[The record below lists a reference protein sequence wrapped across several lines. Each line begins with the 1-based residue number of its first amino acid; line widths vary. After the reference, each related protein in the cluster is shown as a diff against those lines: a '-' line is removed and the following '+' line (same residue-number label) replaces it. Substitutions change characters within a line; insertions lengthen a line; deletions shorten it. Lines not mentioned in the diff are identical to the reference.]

1 MKLRPLILLTSDR
14 GEEEEEE
21 EERGVVGCSKF
32 YRGEGGGDWRRVGRS
47 GLENYSSWPIT
58 RPIQGGILNGSN
70 KGVLCCSI
78 KFNSGDRWRLMD
90 VHERERERGSCVSRY
105 LE

>member
-1 MKLRPLILLTSDR
+1 MSLAVRNFI
-14 GEEEEEE
+14 GE
-21 EERGVVGCSKF
+21 K
-32 YRGEGGGDWRRVGRS
+32 GGWRRVGRS

-90 VHERERERGSCVSRY
+90 VHERERERGSCSFLISRII
-105 LE
+105 EGPSNVVENVF

>member
-32 YRGEGGGDWRRVGRS
+32 YRGEGEG
-47 GLENYSSWPIT
+47 
-58 RPIQGGILNGSN
+58 GGIG
-70 KGVLCCSI
+70 
-78 KFNSGDRWRLMD
+78 
-90 VHERERERGSCVSRY
+90 EE
-105 LE
+105 